1 MSSFPL
7 YDNLNKDIP
16 DEEMPKKQLD
26 KFMKL
31 IKEIDDYGSELIYV
45 LIRMHQKI
53 NDETS
58 MYKPPY
64 GGKHDKHD
72 MNFVYKDLPNDLKY
86 ILLKFIQIHLKTMRE
101 ENIIAE
107 NRVDNNS

>member
-1 MSSFPL
+1 MSNFPL
-7 YDNLNKDIP
+7 YDNLSKDLP
-16 DEEMPKKQLD
+16 EEEMPTKQKD

-31 IKEIDDYGSELIYV
+31 IKDIDEYGSELIYV
-45 LIRMHQKI
+45 LIRTHQKKF
-53 NDETS
+53 DENS

-64 GGKHDKHD
+64 GGKHVKHD
-72 MNFVYKDLPNDLKY
+72 MNFNFEELPNDLKY